1 MNNAFRHTLTF
12 CFALVIFSPLF
23 AQQADT
29 AKTADTSITAQPNI
43 FDGFSTFYM
52 HPIANHFQGSLLQL
66 DASIEYSS
74 NAGVNTLAYDFYLQ
88 NPLHPKAI
96 NATVNNLS
104 AINIGGRESNT
115 GIKYIIPTKKYNNF
129 FFVNYSARSHQSVR
143 FSDDFGTFF
152 FKGNREFAG
161 DTMIGDDLRYLRTR
175 YDALQFGWMN
185 IFDIKGKRATIA
197 ISAGV
202 ARRFDYWRLEAK
214 KLRLFTE
221 KDGDYVDVQ
230 LGMEAERSKIA
241 IQPFNAAGL
250 GALANIDF
258 NLLVSEKSAI
268 GISIADLGFIN
279 WNKNATTYNRGDTS
293 IRFDGVFVP
302 SADSLNSP
310 SYTQRIG
317 DSIITRFN
325 IPYDANSGFT
335 TMLPTRINLTYYM
348 GFTKKNYLNVR
359 LQMIAFSNFRAQLNI
374 ESLNFINKHLYSQT
388 GIALGGFG
396 PLDIYQKV
404 GWQINKRYFASLGIY
419 GVEGI
424 IFPSKTAGFGGNIGV
439 AARL

>member
-1 MNNAFRHTLTF
+1 MT
-12 CFALVIFSPLF
+12 
-23 AQQADT
+23 
-29 AKTADTSITAQPNI
+29 
-43 FDGFSTFYM
+43 
-52 HPIANHFQGSLLQL
+52 
-66 DASIEYSS
+66 
-74 NAGVNTLAYDFYLQ
+74 
-88 NPLHPKAI
+88 
-96 NATVNNLS
+96 
-104 AINIGGRESNT
+104 
-115 GIKYIIPTKKYNNF
+115 
-129 FFVNYSARSHQSVR
+129 
-143 FSDDFGTFF
+143 FGTFF

-202 ARRFDYWRLEAK
+202 ARGFDYWRLEAK